1 MLLNEVEQM
10 VQILQEAER
19 RLGDEKSDYAYKVRH
34 TLLMHTPAST
44 R

>member
-1 MLLNEVEQM
+1 MI
-10 VQILQEAER
+10 QILQESER
-19 RLGDEKSDYAYKVRH
+19 RLGGEKFGYAYKVRH